1 MKIEMT
7 RNQKQMNQTSL
18 NAIRS
23 WRANCDIQVLIYE
36 SDPKNLDP
44 AEIARVTDY
53 VVSYACKG
61 NASLRVEKD
70 IIKQVI
76 ER

>member
-7 RNQKQMNQTSL
+7 RNQKRMNQTSL

-53 VVSYACKG
+53 VVLYACKG